1 MYLKNLQKQGDP
13 LIHTDR
19 LTETFFELV
28 RVDSETGDEA
38 AVSNLLKRQFSRLG
52 FSVREDNA
60 KTETGHG
67 AGNLIL
73 TLPGTAPGEAIF
85 FGTHMDTVRP
95 GKGISP
101 ALHNGYIVSSGETIL
116 GADDKAGIAALIEAA
131 TVLQEEQLPH
141 ADLQI
146 IVTVGEESGLLG
158 AKVLNSNLILGRYG
172 FELDSEG
179 PVGDMI
185 VAAPFQVRIEAD
197 LFGKKAHA
205 GVAPERGVSAITMA
219 ARAITRMPLGRI
231 DHETTANIGSFEGN
245 GATNVVCDHV
255 RILAEARSLSRTRLD
270 QQVSLMTLAFEQTA
284 SEMGGQAKVAPTF
297 MYPGYRLETDHPVV
311 RMAVSAVLATG
322 RKPRLLNSGGG
333 SDANVF
339 NGKGLTVVN
348 LGVGY
353 EKIHTPEEKL
363 PVQELVKSSE
373 LVLALIRQ
381 AVD

>member
-1 MYLKNLQKQGDP
+1 MHLKNLQKQGDP
-13 LIHTDR
+13 LIQTNR
-19 LTETFFELV
+19 LTDTFFELV

-38 AVSNLLKRQFSRLG
+38 AVSSFLKNKFSKLG
-52 FSVREDNA
+52 FYVREDNA
-60 KTETGHG
+60 KAETGHG

-73 TLPGTAPGEAIF
+73 TLPGTVAGTAIF

-95 GKGISP
+95 GKGITP
-101 ALHNGYIVSSGETIL
+101 VLQNGYIVSSGETIL
-116 GADDKAGIAALIEAA
+116 GADDKAGIAALIEAV
-131 TVLQEEQLPH
+131 TVLQEERLPH
-141 ADLQI
+141 ADVQVI
-146 IVTVGEESGLLG
+146 ITVGEESGLLG
-158 AKVLNSNLILGRYG
+158 AKVLNPDLIIGRYG

-179 PVGDMI
+179 PVGDLI

-231 DHETTANIGSFEGN
+231 DQETTANIGSFDGN

-270 QQVSLMTLAFEQTA
+270 QQVSLMTRAFEQTA
-284 SEMGGQAKVAPTF
+284 AEMGGKATVTPTF
-297 MYPGYRLETDHPVV
+297 MYPGYRLERDYPVV
-311 RMAVSAVLATG
+311 RMAVSAVQSAG
-322 RKPRLLNSGGG
+322 RKPRLLSSGGG

-348 LGVGY
+348 MGVGY

-363 PVQELVKSSE
+363 PVQELVKTSE
-373 LVLALIRQ
+373 LVLALIRK
-381 AVD
+381 AAD